1 MIVGFLGGI
10 LGTAVGVLL
19 TVGVSYA
26 REWTPLLD
34 TQLAVGVPLLGAA
47 IGLVA
52 CTYPR
57 QEGLRHRT
65 DHRPPR
71 HLTSS
76 GTALRGT

>member
-52 CTYPR
+52 GTYPAWKASAI
-57 QEGLRHRT
+57 E
-65 DHRPPR
+65 PI
-71 HLTSS
+71 
-76 GTALRGT
+76 TALRGT